1 MYKLNFDAAI
11 FTDISTSGVGVIIRN
26 EKGQVMVALSSKGL
40 AVIDSE
46 EVEVLACRQAMEF
59 ALDDGFSDL
68 IVEGDNSN
76 VMRSIVSTQPY

>member
-1 MYKLNFDAAI
+1 MMYKLNFDAAI

-46 EVEVLACRQAMEF
+46 EVEVLGCRQAMEF

-76 VMRSIVSTQPY
+76 VMRSIVSA

>member
-1 MYKLNFDAAI
+1 MMYKLNFDAAI

-26 EKGQVMVALSSKGL
+26 EKDQVMVALSSKGL

-76 VMRSIVSTQPY
+76 VMRSIVSA

>member
-1 MYKLNFDAAI
+1 MMYKLNFDAAI

-59 ALDDGFSDL
+59 ALDEGFSDL

-76 VMRSIVSTQPY
+76 VMRSIVSA

>member
-1 MYKLNFDAAI
+1 MMYKLNFDAAI

-46 EVEVLACRQAMEF
+46 KVEVLACRQAMEF
-59 ALDDGFSDL
+59 ALDDGFSNL

-76 VMRSIVSTQPY
+76 VMRSIVSA

>member
-1 MYKLNFDAAI
+1 MMYKLNFDAAI

-46 EVEVLACRQAMEF
+46 KVEVLACRQAMEF

-76 VMRSIVSTQPY
+76 VMRSIVSA

>member
-1 MYKLNFDAAI
+1 MMYKLNFDAAI

-76 VMRSIVSTQPY
+76 VMRSIVSA